1 MFFARWMRRDL
12 RLKMPI
18 DYHFLFLFIANS
30 VPFVCTNNCH
40 VWNMCVWLLRMYPLT
55 ARYVPFDCHVCVCWL
70 PGICLLNAIYVPF
83 VCLNNCHIWAT
94 SMPVDCQVCAS
105 WLPFLYLLIATCGP
119 VVCHIGASCLPH
131 VAHMWARQRPHVGLT
146 LASVAKRVWPTCVP
160 YVGVISTAT
169 CGPCVAHLWNVCW
182 VPSQHTNAVLRGNVL
197 SSPKQFLLGMHSL
210 KVWSLAPHQMHSR
223 WHWGDRCQATVFE
236 HTNPSCF

>member
-182 VPSQHTNAVLRGNVL
+182 AGMSTVVVVSAVCIHTRDRTCACCYGWVMSLMTAASRDRGHRQRHAVLHV
-197 SSPKQFLLGMHSL
+197 
-210 KVWSLAPHQMHSR
+210 
-223 WHWGDRCQATVFE
+223 
-236 HTNPSCF
+236 